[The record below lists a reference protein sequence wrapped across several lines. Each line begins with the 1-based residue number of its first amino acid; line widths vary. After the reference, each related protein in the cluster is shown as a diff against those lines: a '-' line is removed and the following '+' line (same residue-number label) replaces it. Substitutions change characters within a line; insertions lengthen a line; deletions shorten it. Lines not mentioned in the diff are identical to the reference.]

1 MPGPRS
7 GHSVAGS
14 HARGTRPCVLA
25 APLPGEAG
33 CVLRALRALAPVPGA
48 APASPRLSA
57 ATSQQVQP
65 RAESKAQGAAA
76 GAAGLRKSR
85 DQLERRRCPLHPP
98 RPHPNL
104 PSHSPPTPQRPG
116 NAEEQSEARA
126 ARLLP
131 GRKEQASLINDWA
144 VIAAGCALP
153 AVCDGL
159 SRPFWR
165 QWPNV
170 GALGLRAQ
178 GPRAPSITGSRQS
191 RGGSIPAPA
200 RSLQT
205 CALPTARAAAS
216 LRGAGVSTRVPSA
229 LGSRGPG
236 SGQLPWP
243 GQGPQVAPL

>member
-1 MPGPRS
+1 MSWPRLCQAKQGACSGPSVLWPPCQAPRLPHPVCLRPPASRCSPARRARLREPPQGPQGS
-7 GHSVAGS
+7 GRAETNWSAGVAPS
-14 HARGTRPCVLA
+14 T
-25 APLPGEAG
+25 
-33 CVLRALRALAPVPGA
+33 LRAPTP
-48 APASPRLSA
+48 
-57 ATSQQVQP
+57 TS
-65 RAESKAQGAAA
+65 
-76 GAAGLRKSR
+76 
-85 DQLERRRCPLHPP
+85 HPTP
-98 RPHPNL
+98 
-104 PSHSPPTPQRPG
+104 PPTPQRPG